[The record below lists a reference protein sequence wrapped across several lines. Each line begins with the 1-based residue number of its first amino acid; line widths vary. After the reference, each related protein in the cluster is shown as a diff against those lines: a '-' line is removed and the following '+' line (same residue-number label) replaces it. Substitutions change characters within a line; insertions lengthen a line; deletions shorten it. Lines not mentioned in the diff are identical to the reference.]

1 LKSRNNDVVG
11 DRFDGMA
18 MMENSIS
25 CGVLRDYRGGRIDRI
40 TPGAMTVRLP
50 SLTHMQTEVGEMA
63 IKIEQLAELLAN
75 HLSKEDKKTVQL
87 IVEQGLADQFGST
100 GARVL
105 KSIVARKKND
115 SGNGVRAKQCQQES

>member
-1 LKSRNNDVVG
+1 
-11 DRFDGMA
+11 
-18 MMENSIS
+18 MENSIS

-40 TPGAMTVRLP
+40 APGAMTVRLP
-50 SLTHMQTEVGEMA
+50 GLTHMQTEVGEMA